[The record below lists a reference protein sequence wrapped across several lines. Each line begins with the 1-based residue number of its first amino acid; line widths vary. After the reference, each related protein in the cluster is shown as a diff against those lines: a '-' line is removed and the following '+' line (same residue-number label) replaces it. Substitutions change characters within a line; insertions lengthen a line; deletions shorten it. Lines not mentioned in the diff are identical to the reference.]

1 MRIFLLKV
9 ADFMV
14 TENIEAMQKKSYLNR
29 SMVIHTTIRS
39 LATRKAFH
47 VGFRIYWY
55 TYNVYENKVIK
66 TCFVS
71 LAD

>member
-1 MRIFLLKV
+1 MWIFLLKV

-47 VGFRIYWY
+47 VGFRIYLY
-55 TYNVYENKVIK
+55 MYNAYENRIIRNKHVL
-66 TCFVS
+66 S
-71 LAD
+71 L